1 MRNIQL
7 GAIAQKPLVLIRE
20 YLEHS
25 QLTPPKK
32 QLNKRRKHRY
42 NSNSFTDP
50 KSIGAGINKMTPKSR
65 FNFFKDFSIGCGTMI
80 LLGLLIFV
88 LVPLIFISFQIA
100 LWLAVPVV
108 GLIVIVLLV
117 ALFGRFISEA
127 GKRW

>member
-7 GAIAQKPLVLIRE
+7 GAIAQKPLILIRE

-32 QLNKRRKHRY
+32 QLSKRRKHRY
-42 NSNSFTDP
+42 NSNPFTEP
-50 KSIGAGINKMTPKSR
+50 KSIGAGINKMTQKSR
-65 FNFFKDFSIGCGTMI
+65 FNFFKDFSVGCGTMI
-80 LLGLLIFV
+80 LLGFLIFV
-88 LVPLIFISFQIA
+88 LVPLIFIGFQIA

-108 GLIVIVLLV
+108 GLIVIIVLV